1 MANAFYIQYIV
12 YFHQRFCYFSL
23 YFYIYEQLKSL
34 ALHLSRFIRALF
46 YGVSFMIRSIS
57 LQWMFGPFM
66 LPCNIYYIGWLI
78 VCLFGWLAE
87 LVMLLLLMLF
97 CRCVFSHSCVFIR
110 HDIYKFHIC
119 GHIFIHAYVIKS
131 HRICAESLRKYPN
144 TTHIILCIT
153 HSQTTHRVRS
163 LTHTRT
169 VITFQI

>member
-1 MANAFYIQYIV
+1 
-12 YFHQRFCYFSL
+12 
-23 YFYIYEQLKSL
+23 
-34 ALHLSRFIRALF
+34 
-46 YGVSFMIRSIS
+46 MIRSIS

-163 LTHTRT
+163 LTHTHRNYFSNINTRT
-169 VITFQI
+169 RTHTYTAYNNCGLLRYVIVFYCR